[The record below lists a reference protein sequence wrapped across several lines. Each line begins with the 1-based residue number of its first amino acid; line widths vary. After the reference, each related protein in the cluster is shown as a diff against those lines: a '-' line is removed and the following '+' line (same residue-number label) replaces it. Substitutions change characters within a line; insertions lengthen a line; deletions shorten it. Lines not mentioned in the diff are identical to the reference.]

1 MVVFWILAVAMT
13 GVALAFVLVPLLR
26 ARPAAAP
33 SPGEANLDVLRAQR
47 REIDAD
53 VAAGVLPADA
63 RDEALRELVARAETE
78 LPAKPEKPAAPLA
91 RPWIVAA
98 VAGVLLPAI
107 AVGLYL
113 RIGEPRGLDPAAT
126 QAAAPAPHEDRLSDP
141 QIVAMVETL
150 AAKVRDRPDD
160 VQGWSLLARSMNALG
175 RYPEAVDAYEHL
187 AKLVPNNADVLAD
200 WADALA
206 MKNGRNLNGKPY
218 EMVKQALKIDPAH
231 QKALALAGTAA
242 MGEGDYKASIG
253 YWQALARLVPP
264 GSEDQQKVAAI
275 IDEVRGRA
283 AGAGAA
289 LPPGTAVA
297 QAPALPPPAKSP
309 TNPPAPA
316 APAAPV
322 AGATTV
328 SGTVTVAP
336 ALAPKVAITDTLFI
350 FARAE
355 GGPRVPLAVL
365 RGGARELPKDFV
377 LDDSMAMAPNM
388 KLSTAGPV
396 RIEAR
401 VSKTGN
407 AMPQPGDLVGA
418 SGVVKPGAR
427 DVKIVID
434 RALP

>member
-1 MVVFWILAVAMT
+1 
-13 GVALAFVLVPLLR
+13 
-26 ARPAAAP
+26 
-33 SPGEANLDVLRAQR
+33 
-47 REIDAD
+47 
-53 VAAGVLPADA
+53 
-63 RDEALRELVARAETE
+63 
-78 LPAKPEKPAAPLA
+78 
-91 RPWIVAA
+91 
-98 VAGVLLPAI
+98 VLLPAI

-113 RIGEPRGLDPAAT
+113 RFGEPRGLDPAAT
-126 QAAAPAPHEDRLSDP
+126 QAAAKSEERFSDQ
-141 QIVAMVETL
+141 QIVGMVETL
-150 AAKVRDRPDD
+150 AAKVRARPDD

-187 AKLVPNNADVLAD
+187 AKLVPDNPDVLTD

-206 MKNGRNLNGKPY
+206 MKNGRNLKGKPY

-242 MGEGDYKASIG
+242 MAEGDYATSLAH
-253 YWQALARLVPP
+253 WQALGKLAPP

-275 IDEVRGRA
+275 IEEVRGRA
-283 AGAGAA
+283 AAAGAA
-289 LPPGTAVA
+289 LPPGRAVA
-297 QAPALPPPAKSP
+297 QAPQTPSTSP
-309 TNPPAPA
+309 SPKVPPPAPA
-316 APAAPV
+316 TPAA
-322 AGATTV
+322 GASTV
-328 SGTVTVAP
+328 SGTVSVAP
-336 ALAPKVAITDTLFI
+336 ALAPQVAITDTLFI

-377 LDDSMAMAPNM
+377 LDDSMAMAPGM
-388 KLSTAGPV
+388 KLSTSGPV

-407 AMPQPGDLVGA
+407 ATPQPGDLVGA